1 MIGKARETPCYL
13 TQTEIG
19 YIKSALAMYIDY
31 LRDGD
36 DDDKDMAKKAERLYD
51 KISNE

>member
-1 MIGKARETPCYL
+1 MIGKARETPYYL

-36 DDDKDMAKKAERLYD
+36 DDDKEMSLKVLGFYS
-51 KISNE
+51 KITED